1 MLEDRVILARE
12 SLLTC
17 AIIVSQTQKSDYFLF
32 LPERHFMLV
41 VEFSHL
47 RRSQENITCQHYI
60 FHILDTLLSVMRRLS
75 VSM

>member
-1 MLEDRVILARE
+1 
-12 SLLTC
+12 
-17 AIIVSQTQKSDYFLF
+17 
-32 LPERHFMLV
+32 MLV
-41 VEFSHL
+41 IEFSHL